1 MRVIEGKFRYL
12 VSGWSLCIG
21 TEMATSSPEGMDVDR
36 ILDCKRFRALFSDR
50 AVVLTG
56 LAQEMLRDLAAR
68 VSESVGRGEA
78 MLRALAEYD
87 GLFDAAARGAG
98 PTTEFR

>member
-1 MRVIEGKFRYL
+1 
-12 VSGWSLCIG
+12 
-21 TEMATSSPEGMDVDR
+21 
-36 ILDCKRFRALFSDR
+36 
-50 AVVLTG
+50 
-56 LAQEMLRDLAAR
+56 MLRDLAAR

-78 MLRALAEYD
+78 MLRALAHYD